1 MYLKYLA
8 LEQFKGVSHAE
19 YTFDKQLNIVKGPNG
34 SGKTTLAI
42 AWSWLFT
49 DKDYDLQANP
59 NVRPLGMAE
68 SEPSVTAICDDN
80 GTEVTFR
87 KYQTDLR
94 TKKQKEEGA
103 PVRISNKYEINS
115 VPKSQKDFMKD
126 LESRGIN
133 TEMFLMLSHP
143 EVFTAQKS
151 ADCRK
156 ILFGMIGDVTDIDVA
171 KQIPECERAV
181 KALEKYTAEEIVA
194 MSKVAVKRCKEQLES
209 LPNQIIGME
218 KSKIEADP
226 DIDAKIEAVREEINK
241 IQLEIAEMTE
251 RSKGSN
257 WDALITEVLNE
268 KTALYNKAN
277 EERLS
282 KQADAIKVKR
292 DAEDKLRDAK
302 RKLYDIETEGA
313 NINKAFAEEKM
324 VLQNNSEEYSRSKGY
339 KWSGNTVCPTC
350 GQPLPKEQIDEAKKK
365 FETAKEE
372 RLKDLTW
379 KIDNSK
385 KHIDEIKK
393 EGNNLSKRKK
403 AAEKE
408 LELAQSA
415 VDAADAEVKKL
426 GEPIQPDFGELD
438 DKIATLKAE
447 KSRCLEYSIMARRT
461 GVTLNE
467 KQRTLD
473 DLLVIKGADASN
485 AHIDE
490 MIEVAKSSQREYT
503 QKKADAEALLYQM
516 QLISQRKNEMLS
528 EAVNSHFTKVKFR
541 LFVTQKNGEI
551 KDDCTPLVL
560 CADGEYRDMTYSANT
575 AAIVAA
581 KLDIC
586 QGLQKFYGQNL
597 PIWLDGAE
605 CLDEE
610 NRKALKIDSQLIL
623 LCVSD
628 DGGLVVE

>member
-1 MYLKYLA
+1 
-8 LEQFKGVSHAE
+8 
-19 YTFDKQLNIVKGPNG
+19 
-34 SGKTTLAI
+34 
-42 AWSWLFT
+42 
-49 DKDYDLQANP
+49 
-59 NVRPLGMAE
+59 
-68 SEPSVTAICDDN
+68 
-80 GTEVTFR
+80 
-87 KYQTDLR
+87 
-94 TKKQKEEGA
+94 
-103 PVRISNKYEINS
+103 
-115 VPKSQKDFMKD
+115 
-126 LESRGIN
+126 
-133 TEMFLMLSHP
+133 
-143 EVFTAQKS
+143 
-151 ADCRK
+151 
-156 ILFGMIGDVTDIDVA
+156 
-171 KQIPECERAV
+171 
-181 KALEKYTAEEIVA
+181 
-194 MSKVAVKRCKEQLES
+194 
-209 LPNQIIGME
+209 
-218 KSKIEADP
+218 
-226 DIDAKIEAVREEINK
+226 
-241 IQLEIAEMTE
+241 
-251 RSKGSN
+251 
-257 WDALITEVLNE
+257 
-268 KTALYNKAN
+268 
-277 EERLS
+277 
-282 KQADAIKVKR
+282 
-292 DAEDKLRDAK
+292 
-302 RKLYDIETEGA
+302 
-313 NINKAFAEEKM
+313 M
-324 VLQNNSEEYSRSKGY
+324 VLQNNKEEYTRSKGY
-339 KWSGNTVCPTC
+339 KWTGNTVCPTC

-385 KHIDEIKK
+385 KHIDEIKE
-393 EGNNLSKRKK
+393 EGNKLSKRKK

-408 LELAQSA
+408 LELAQGA

-610 NRKALKIDSQLIL
+610 NRKELKIDSQLIL

-628 DGGLVVE
+628 DRGLVVE